1 MKPAPFTYAAPS
13 TLEEAIALLGEH
25 GDAVK
30 LLAGGQSLMP
40 MLNLRLARP
49 QYIVDLNRIPGLEYV
64 TERDGSL
71 AVGALTRQRSLERA
85 PSVRQ
90 RLSPGVRGH
99 HAHRP
104 SGDTQPGHGGRQHG
118 AR

>member
-1 MKPAPFTYAAPS
+1 MKPAPFTYTAPS
-13 TLEEAIALLGEH
+13 TLEEAITVLGEH

-49 QYIVDLNRIPGLEYV
+49 QYIVDLNRIPGLDYIAD
-64 TERDGSL
+64 RDGVL
-71 AVGALTRQRSLERA
+71 AVGALTRQRSLERS

-90 RLSPGVRGH
+90 EHPLLCGATALLGH
-99 HAHRP
+99 
-104 SGDTQPGHGGRQHG
+104 
-118 AR
+118 

>member
-13 TLEEAIALLGEH
+13 TLEEAITLLSEH

-49 QYIVDLNRIPGLEYV
+49 QYIVDLNRIPGLDYIA
-64 TERDGSL
+64 ERDGML
-71 AVGALTRQRSLERA
+71 VVGALTRQR
-85 PSVRQ
+85 Q
-90 RLSPGVRGH
+90 
-99 HAHRP
+99 
-104 SGDTQPGHGGRQHG
+104 
-118 AR
+118 

>member
-13 TLEEAIALLGEH
+13 TLEEAIALLREH

-49 QYIVDLNRIPGLEYV
+49 QYIVDLNRIPGLDYIAA
-64 TERDGSL
+64 RDGVL
-71 AVGALTRQRSLERA
+71 AVGARTRPRSLERS
-85 PSVRQ
+85 PTLNQDNTQ
-90 RLSPGVRGH
+90 R
-99 HAHRP
+99 
-104 SGDTQPGHGGRQHG
+104 
-118 AR
+118 

>member
-13 TLEEAIALLGEH
+13 TLEEAITLLGEH

-49 QYIVDLNRIPGLEYV
+49 QYIVDLNRIPGLDYV
-64 TERDGSL
+64 TERDGSPGGW
-71 AVGALTRQRSLERA
+71 GADAPAQSRARTERA
-85 PSVRQ
+85 AG
-90 RLSPGVRGH
+90 LSPAVRGH

-104 SGDTQPGHGGRQHG
+104 SGDSQPGHGGRKH
-118 AR
+118 RPR